1 VRLLAF
7 DTATRATAVALYD
20 SDTGADTALQARDDP
35 PPGQRPGHAGRLLAL
50 IAELV
55 DQGGGW
61 DQVVRI
67 AVGVG
72 PGTFTGLRIG
82 IATAHGLARGR
93 GIELVGVSTL
103 RALAFRARAAGEADD
118 SAVLALIDA
127 RRGELFA
134 AGWITGSDPGTDDA
148 VLEPCALAPGRLR
161 ERLVELGP
169 APLAVGEGALL
180 HATMLRDAGATVP
193 NSDSKLHSVSAVAH
207 GALGAELV
215 AVPAARVQ
223 PEYIRLPDAELT
235 RRTKA

>member
-1 VRLLAF
+1 VKLLAF

-20 SDTGADTALQARDDP
+20 SDTGPDSALEARDDP
-35 PPGQRPGHAGRLLAL
+35 EPGQRPGHAGRLLAL
-50 IAELV
+50 VAELV
-55 DQGGGW
+55 DQAGGW
-61 DQVVRI
+61 DQVARI

-93 GIELVGVSTL
+93 RIELVGVSTL
-103 RALAFRARAAGEADD
+103 RALAFRAREAGEAD
-118 SAVLALIDA
+118 AQPVLALIDA

-134 AGWITGSDPGTDDA
+134 AGWVAGSDPGADDA
-148 VLEPCALAPGRLR
+148 ALEPCAIPPARLC

-180 HATMLRDAGATVP
+180 HATLLRDAGAAVP
-193 NSDSKLHSVSAVAH
+193 NSDSDLHSVSAVAH

-215 AVPAARVQ
+215 AGAAALVQ
-223 PEYIRLPDAELT
+223 PEYMRLPDAELT
-235 RRTKA
+235 RRAKA